1 MFAGIFLVPLQ
12 LQQDEISIN
21 TRNGP
26 EFKIEETSCAI
37 CAHNMNPHRQTIG
50 QEHFGRPSA
59 GKLKQQC
66 ADSTFLD
73 ACAHVRFPPSSGE

>member
-1 MFAGIFLVPLQ
+1 MFAGIFLMPLE
-12 LQQDEISIN
+12 LQHDEISIN

-26 EFKIEETSCAI
+26 EESNCAV

-59 GKLKQQC
+59 GELKQQR

-73 ACAHVRFPPSSGE
+73 ACAHVGSPPSSGE